1 MERRFTPFRETKF
14 LKSIN
19 PPPSPPFIKVGTPR
33 NRGGM
38 GDDVEIAMVMAL
50 IAALLGILLLGGQD
64 KTASIESKT
73 T

>member
-1 MERRFTPFRETKF
+1 
-14 LKSIN
+14 
-19 PPPSPPFIKVGTPR
+19 
-33 NRGGM
+33 
-38 GDDVEIAMVMAL
+38 VMAL